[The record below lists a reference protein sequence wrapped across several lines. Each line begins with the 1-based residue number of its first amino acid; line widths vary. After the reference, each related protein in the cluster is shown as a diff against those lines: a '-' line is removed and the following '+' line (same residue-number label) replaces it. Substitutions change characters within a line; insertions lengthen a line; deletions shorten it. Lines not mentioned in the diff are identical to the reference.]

1 MRITWNEALRYFHL
15 YTPEMSW
22 LMHVTPDGR
31 LLHLYW
37 GPALRAPGSA
47 DEIVRE
53 GLDVWALARTR
64 ESRRDRS
71 RCEVPTQM
79 PGDYS
84 APVLACVMPDGVR
97 SLRLRYAGH
106 RLDGE
111 TLTVTL
117 ADEVY
122 PLRVEAVCRGWGE
135 LPLLTRSLR
144 VTNNADAPVE
154 LDVLRSAV
162 WHVPRGGRWRL
173 THFAGDAMS
182 EYMRCEVLL
191 SQVRTELQ
199 NNRLTEASHQQVP
212 FFALDRD
219 GLSTETAGE
228 VYYGAL
234 HWSGDFSILAEVQ
247 SGGRVSVT
255 GGINDRTS
263 RLMLRPG
270 ETFETPGFT
279 GGFSDRGFE
288 HMSETLYDWQLDHLL
303 PRGAK
308 TDKAHSPRPV
318 LYNSWYPYAF
328 GIDEEKCLAFVDR
341 CADLGA
347 ELFVIDDGWMP
358 GRRDPTRGLGDWTA
372 DPARFPHGLGVI
384 ADRCREKG
392 LLFGLW
398 VEPEMVNPDSD
409 LYRAHPDWVLRDPT
423 REPSLQRSQLI
434 LNLARDDVRDWI
446 VETLDR
452 IVTEYRP
459 DYLKWDMNRY
469 VTETGWPEASREEQR
484 SLPVRY
490 IQNLMAIWAHLNR
503 KYPDLLLENCASG
516 GGRADFGM
524 VPYADRVNRSDN
536 SDPVDLMLIHE
547 GFTTLFVPKT
557 AGGAG
562 NIAQARTSAHGR
574 VTPLDFRIA
583 WGLTGS
589 LSIGIN
595 LLTASDEELAR
606 LREAIADYKRLRADL
621 QDAYVYRIASARAHP
636 YAVFQYVRRDRGAF
650 TLFVFAHG
658 LHTRDLPLP
667 RFRMRGLIPG
677 AVYVCDDGRRM
688 TGEALMQH
696 GIAVSLRGDYAAAV
710 LVWRRETDAPEA

>member
-1 MRITWNEALRYFHL
+1 MCITWNEALRSFHL
-15 YTPEMSW
+15 YTPEMSY
-22 LMHVTPDGR
+22 LMLVTPDGR

-37 GPALRAPGSA
+37 GAALHCPESA
-47 DEIVRE
+47 EEIARE
-53 GLDVWALARTR
+53 GLEAWQLAQTR
-64 ESRRDRS
+64 DSRRDRS
-71 RCEVPTQM
+71 LCEVPTQV

-84 APVLACVMPDGVR
+84 QPVLACVMPDGVR

-106 RLDGE
+106 RIDGE
-111 TLTVTL
+111 TLTVEL
-117 ADEVY
+117 EDEVY
-122 PLRVEAVCRGWGE
+122 PLRVEARYRGWGE

-144 VTNNADAPVE
+144 VTNGADGDVE
-154 LDVLRSAV
+154 LDVMRSAA
-162 WHVPRGGRWRL
+162 WHVPQGGRWRL
-173 THFAGDAMS
+173 THFAGDSMS
-182 EYMRCEVLL
+182 EYMRCETWL
-191 SQVRTELQ
+191 SQARTELQ
-199 NNRLTEASHQQVP
+199 NNRLTEGSHQQVP

-219 GLSTETAGE
+219 GVSTETAGE

-234 HWSGDFSILAEVQ
+234 QWSGDFSITAEAQ
-247 SGGRVSVT
+247 SGSRVSVT

-263 RLMLRPG
+263 RWRLQPG
-270 ETFETPGFT
+270 ESFETPDFT
-279 GGFSDRGFE
+279 GGFSGCGFE
-288 HMSETLYDWQLDHLL
+288 RMSQTLYDWEFDYLL
-303 PRGAK
+303 PRGDK
-308 TDKAHSPRPV
+308 TDKAHTPRPV

-328 GIDEEKCLAFVDR
+328 DIDEEKCLAFVDR
-341 CADLGA
+341 CADLGV

-358 GRRDPTRGLGDWTA
+358 GRDNPRTGLGDWTA
-372 DPARFPHGLGVI
+372 DPARFPRGLGVI

-392 LLFGLW
+392 LLFGFW

-409 LYRAHPDWVLRDPT
+409 LYRAHPDWVIRDPT
-423 REPSLQRSQLI
+423 REPSLQRFQLI

-452 IVTEYRP
+452 LVDTYRP

-469 VTETGWPEASREEQR
+469 VTENGWPEAPREEQK

-490 IQNLMAIWAHLNR
+490 IRNLMAIWAHLNR

-524 VPYADRVNRSDN
+524 APYADRVNRSDN
-536 SDPVDLMLIHE
+536 SDPVELMRIHE

-562 NIAQARTSAHGR
+562 NIAQERTSAHGR

-595 LLTASDEELAR
+595 LLTASEETLAR
-606 LREAIADYKRLRADL
+606 LREAVALYKRLRADL
-621 QDAYVYRIASARAHP
+621 QDAYVCRIASAREHP
-636 YAVFQYVRRDRGAF
+636 YAAFQYVRRDRGAF

-658 LHTRDLPLP
+658 LRTCDLPLP
-667 RFRMRGLIPG
+667 RFRMRGLQPD
-677 AVYVCDDGRRM
+677 AVYVCEDGRRM
-688 TGEALMQH
+688 TGEALMRF
-696 GIAVSLRGDYAAAV
+696 GLAVPLKGDCASAV
-710 LVWRRETDAPEA
+710 LVWRRAGA